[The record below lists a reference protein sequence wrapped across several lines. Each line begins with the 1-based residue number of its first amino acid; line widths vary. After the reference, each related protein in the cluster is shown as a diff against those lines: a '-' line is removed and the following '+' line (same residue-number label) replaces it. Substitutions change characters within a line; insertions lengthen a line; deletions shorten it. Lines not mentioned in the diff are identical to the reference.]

1 MNTCR
6 AAACAGG
13 FCLIPGSLKMRYS
26 IPRPPITS
34 IDLPAVHHLLPRAGD
49 IVFYSGAH
57 GVLGWRGRH
66 ERRQVLKSSHNAQHP
81 LDNRVPHV
89 VPRWPGMADR
99 QFEVRPACVVL
110 NWLLGGLSRLPA
122 LLQVDPKSAQATP
135 LSKGA
140 KPRL

>member
-1 MNTCR
+1 M
-6 AAACAGG
+6 
-13 FCLIPGSLKMRYS
+13 KMRYS

-99 QFEVRPACVVL
+99 QFEVRPACVAL
-110 NWLLGGLSRLPA
+110 YWLLGGLSRLPA